1 MSVDELSLHP
11 EGGRFREVLR
21 SKETVERTNGDSR
34 CALTHIYF
42 SLQDN
47 EVSRFHKVASDEV
60 WNLYEGQGL
69 MLYLWD
75 DRDKALQEVRLTSA
89 DRSYCYV
96 VEAGLWQ
103 AAKPLNGS
111 VLVGCSVAP
120 GFEFDDFS
128 LIDSEG
134 DVAKR
139 ILRHRVDLADL
150 IEPGPSV
157 KG

>member
-1 MSVDELSLHP
+1 
-11 EGGRFREVLR
+11 
-21 SKETVERTNGDSR
+21 
-34 CALTHIYF
+34 
-42 SLQDN
+42 
-47 EVSRFHKVASDEV
+47 
-60 WNLYEGQGL
+60 
-69 MLYLWD
+69 
-75 DRDKALQEVRLTSA
+75 
-89 DRSYCYV
+89 YV

-150 IEPGPSV
+150 IEP
-157 KG
+157 